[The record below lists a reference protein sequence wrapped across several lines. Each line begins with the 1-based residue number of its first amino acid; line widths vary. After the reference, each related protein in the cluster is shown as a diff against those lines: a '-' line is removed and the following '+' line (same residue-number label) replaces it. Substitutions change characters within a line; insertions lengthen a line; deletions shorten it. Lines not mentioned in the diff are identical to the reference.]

1 MDETTDD
8 VDLADAIE
16 ALRDALVKAMW
27 DGENSRVRFRMAPI
41 DLTVHVGVTR
51 AGKGA
56 AGIKWHILAVGGERS
71 REIETMQTLRVRL
84 TPVLFTEDGVEL
96 PQTEQLISG
105 RADDESEAPHERPS
119 QDPA

>member
-41 DLTVHVGVTR
+41 DLTVHVGGYTSRLRGSGLKMAYPGCGWR
-51 AGKGA
+51 A
-56 AGIKWHILAVGGERS
+56 
-71 REIETMQTLRVRL
+71 L
-84 TPVLFTEDGVEL
+84 T
-96 PQTEQLISG
+96 
-105 RADDESEAPHERPS
+105 
-119 QDPA
+119 